1 MEKDKTVYC
10 DGTRHLTRSELQNLV
25 ERSETR
31 HNVLNAA
38 LQSLLIM
45 LARLFCSFHF
55 LVLFNVDAGKVNPRS
70 VNRIL

>member
-31 HNVLNAA
+31 NNVLNVA
-38 LQSLLIM
+38 LHLAEDNLYSRTDAVNELLHI
-45 LARLFCSFHF
+45 AGE
-55 LVLFNVDAGKVNPRS
+55 LVD
-70 VNRIL
+70 